1 MDNFLNDIKAICSL
15 LGAWLGCVFGKLD
28 AFVYLLICLVILDYI
43 SGVMVAI
50 VQKKLCSGV
59 GFKGIFRK
67 ALIFGMVAIAHILD
81 TQLFA
86 EHDICRT
93 AVTCFYISNESISLF
108 ENSGKLGLPIPQ
120 KLKDIL
126 EQLKEQGKE

>member
-1 MDNFLNDIKAICSL
+1 MDNILNSAKAACAL
-15 LGAWLGCVFGKLD
+15 VGAWLGCIFGRLD

-43 SGVMVAI
+43 SGVMVAV
-50 VQKKLCSGV
+50 VQKKLCSSV
-59 GFKGIFRK
+59 GFKGLFRK
-67 ALIFGMVAIAHILD
+67 VLIFGMVAIAHILD
-81 TQLFA
+81 TQLFG

-93 AVTCFYISNESISLF
+93 AVACFYISNESISLF

-126 EQLKEQGKE
+126 EQLKDKGN